1 MVTTEAKRLLAI
13 DARKLVSRTEGG
25 KAGPENIGPMVL
37 FTIAKRISRI
47 LPDRTS
53 RILTER
59 AVQSKAQTRTHS
71 EMFGFKLSN
80 LLTSVI
86 NRMDPES
93 QRGLLFYVCGD
104 AKQHGLAVLGLELLG
119 ESSGVE
125 IAEKLLA
132 WKASQI
138 HLLDERDRMTM
149 LKVKELRPQVRR
161 LCNGALTEAA
171 HALAEGDERSAQSWF
186 MQVRKLVRRFHQP
199 SPDDELEP

>member
-1 MVTTEAKRLLAI
+1 MVTTEARRLLAI
-13 DARKLVSRTEGG
+13 DARKLVSRTEEG
-25 KAGPENIGPMVL
+25 KLGPENIGPVVL
-37 FTIAKRISRI
+37 FTIAKRISKI

-53 RILTER
+53 RVLTER

-86 NRMDPES
+86 HRMDPES

-125 IAEKLLA
+125 ITEKLLQ
-132 WKASQI
+132 WKMSQVQ
-138 HLLDERDRMTM
+138 LLDERDRATM
-149 LKVKELRPQVRR
+149 VKIKELPPQVRR

-171 HALAEGDERSAQSWF
+171 HALSESDERSAQSWF
-186 MQVRKLVRRFHQP
+186 SQVRKLVARFHQTL
-199 SPDDELEP
+199 PDDGLEP

>member
-1 MVTTEAKRLLAI
+1 MVTAEAKRLLAI
-13 DARKLVSRTEGG
+13 DAKKLVSRTEGG
-25 KAGPENIGPMVL
+25 QIGPENIGPVVL

-47 LPDRTS
+47 LPDKTS
-53 RILTER
+53 RVLTER
-59 AVQSKAQTRTHS
+59 AVRSKAQTRTHS

-80 LLTSVI
+80 LLTTVI

-125 IAEKLLA
+125 ITEKLLQ
-132 WKASQI
+132 WKTAQL

-149 LKVKELRPQVRR
+149 VQVKELRPQVRR

-186 MQVRKLVRRFHQP
+186 MQVRRLVRRFYQP
-199 SPDDELEP
+199 RPDDELEP